1 MGRQLPERVD
11 VAVVGGGPVGLFL
24 GGCLLRRGVSCAVL
38 ERRAEPMVRPQAIGI
53 HPVGLELFDREGL
66 AGRMVAAGLPV
77 RRGAAFS
84 TGGRRIGA
92 LRFDRVRSP
101 FRFILSLPQPEMEA
115 ILEDGLAELDHGCLR
130 RGVEVVGVD
139 PRSDGCGLVARLEDG
154 ATLELEAGFAV
165 GCDGKHSTVRRS
177 VGIRFE
183 GGAYPDSYAMGDLA
197 DPGDLGDE
205 AAIFLHRDG
214 VVESLP
220 MPGGVRRW
228 VCRVPREAARTEQ
241 PRALLDREVL
251 RRTGVDV
258 SGAAA
263 VSVTTFTAERFLA
276 ERCADGRI
284 ALAGD
289 AAHVTSPIGG
299 QGLNLGWRDAW
310 AMAELLCRSAGRA
323 GGDDAL
329 RSYDRWCRRS
339 ARLAR
344 RRAELYMWLGRPRR
358 WTWPRDGALAL
369 LLRSPASRV
378 LARVFAMG
386 GFPAPPA

>member
-1 MGRQLPERVD
+1 MVSQRPERVD

-24 GGCLLRRGVSCAVL
+24 GGCLLRRGLSCVVL
-38 ERRAEPMVRPQAIGI
+38 ERRDEPPARPQAIGV
-53 HPVGLELFDREGL
+53 HPVGLELFAREGL

-77 RRGAAFS
+77 RRGAALS
-84 TGGRRIGA
+84 SRRRRIGA
-92 LRFDRVRSP
+92 MRFDRVRSP

-115 ILEDGLAELDHGCLR
+115 ILEDALDELGGGCLR
-130 RGVEVVGVD
+130 RGVEVVGVGQG
-139 PRSDGCGLVARLEDG
+139 PDGCRLVSRCGDG
-154 ATLELEAGFAV
+154 SAVELDAGFVV

-177 VGIRFE
+177 AGIRFE

-197 DPGDLGDE
+197 DVSDLGDG

-228 VCRVPREAARTEQ
+228 VCRVSREVARSEDPRK
-241 PRALLDREVL
+241 LLDREVL

-276 ERCADGRI
+276 ERCAVGRI

-310 AMAELLCRSAGRA
+310 ALAELLGRSAGR
-323 GGDDAL
+323 GPDVAL
-329 RSYDRWCRRS
+329 RTYDRWCRRS
-339 ARLAR
+339 ARTAR

-358 WTWPRDGALAL
+358 WTWPRDGVLAL
-369 LLRSPASRV
+369 LMGSPASGF
-378 LARVFAMG
+378 LARMFAMG
-386 GFPAPPA
+386 GMPPLPV